1 LDTEIFKLLKGQA
14 LEVFALLITMREF
27 ASVKGLR
34 DAVEK
39 IDSAIVESEGI
50 LLLANK
56 QLSDLSK
63 PELNSCRMGLFDA
76 I

>member
-1 LDTEIFKLLKGQA
+1 MDTEIFKLLKEQE
-14 LEVFALLITMREF
+14 LEVFSLLITMREF
-27 ASVKGLR
+27 ASVKGQQ

-39 IDSAIVESEGI
+39 IDSAIAESKCM

-56 QLSDLSK
+56 QLADLSK
-63 PELNSCRMGLFDA
+63 PESNFGRMGLFDA